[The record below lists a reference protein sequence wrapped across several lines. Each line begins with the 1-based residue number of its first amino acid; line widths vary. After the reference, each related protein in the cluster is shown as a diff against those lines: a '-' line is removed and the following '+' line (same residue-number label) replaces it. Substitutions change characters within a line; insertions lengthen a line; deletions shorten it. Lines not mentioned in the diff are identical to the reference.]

1 MQLRYS
7 PASPFVRKVVIA
19 AHLLGLQ
26 DRIDLV
32 PADTLNP
39 ADPLRQQNPLGKIP
53 ALVLD
58 DGKVLY
64 DSRVIVEYLD
74 HIGGGGVMPEG
85 SERFDGLCLHALAD
99 GIMEGA
105 LLQVYETRFREED
118 RREPRWVS
126 HQAEKI
132 ERALAML
139 EAAPPEFG
147 SKPHAGHI
155 GLACALGYLDLRF
168 GGAWRATHPRLVAW
182 LDDFAAKVPA
192 FDATRPPA

>member
-64 DSRVIVEYLD
+64 NSRVIVEYLD

-85 SERFDGLCLHALAD
+85 SERSDGLCLHALAD

-105 LLQVYETRFREED
+105 LLQVYETRFA
-118 RREPRWVS
+118 RRTGAS
-126 HQAEKI
+126 
-132 ERALAML
+132 RAG
-139 EAAPPEFG
+139 F
-147 SKPHAGHI
+147 
-155 GLACALGYLDLRF
+155 R
-168 GGAWRATHPRLVAW
+168 
-182 LDDFAAKVPA
+182 
-192 FDATRPPA
+192 TRPRRLNGRSLCSRPRRLSSAASPMPVISGWPARSATWT